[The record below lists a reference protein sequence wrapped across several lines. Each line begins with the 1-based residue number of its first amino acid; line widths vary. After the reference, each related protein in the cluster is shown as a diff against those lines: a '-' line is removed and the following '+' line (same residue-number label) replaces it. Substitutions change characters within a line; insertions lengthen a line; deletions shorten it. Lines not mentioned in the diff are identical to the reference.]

1 MNKSELIEHLLS
13 SDEEEVFIEI
23 DGWQHEIEI
32 GHVEEAFDGF
42 DEVFPASISLK
53 AKSTRNE

>member
-1 MNKSELIEHLLS
+1 MNKSELIELLLS
-13 SDEEEVFIEI
+13 SDEEEVVVEI

-32 GHVEEAFDGF
+32 GHVEETFDGF

-53 AKSTRNE
+53 AKNS

>member
-1 MNKSELIEHLLS
+1 MKKSELIELLLS
-13 SDEEEVFIEI
+13 SDEEEVFVEI

-53 AKSTRNE
+53 AKDNG

>member
-1 MNKSELIEHLLS
+1 MNKSELIDLLLS

-23 DGWQHEIEI
+23 DEWQYEIEI
-32 GHVEEAFDGF
+32 SHIEETFDGF

-53 AKSTRNE
+53 PKKN

>member
-1 MNKSELIEHLLS
+1 MNKSELIDLLLS

-23 DGWQHEIEI
+23 DEWQYEIEI
-32 GHVEEAFDGF
+32 SHIEETFDGF

-53 AKSTRNE
+53 PKKGT